1 MIFKTVFFLIVLR
14 FFVIVIVVALYCGMH
29 KTLNVW
35 RCGVFMAF
43 EIYVFIISNSR
54 LQPEQ
59 NFALDMFP

>member
-1 MIFKTVFFLIVLR
+1 MIFKTVFFLIVFR

-43 EIYVFIISNSR
+43 EIYVSIISNLR
-54 LQPEQ
+54 LKHE
-59 NFALDMFP
+59 